1 MVNGFLSNP
10 VHVKSGVPQG
20 SVLGPLLFLILIS
33 DIDEEI
39 FHSFLSSFADDTRVG
54 KPVSNEDD
62 IKLLQEDLE
71 KIYNWAENNNMKFND
86 NKFKL
91 ISFGL
96 SLLLQNRRIYFGPD
110 GSEIEKKSHVK
121 DLGVFISNN
130 CTFSEHINKVCSK
143 ARDMCSWILRTF
155 CSRTPLVMLIL

>member
-1 MVNGFLSNP
+1 MVNDFLSNP

-33 DIDEEI
+33 DIEEEI

-71 KIYNWAENNNMKFND
+71 KIYNWAEKNLNSSALD
-86 NKFKL
+86 
-91 ISFGL
+91 
-96 SLLLQNRRIYFGPD
+96 
-110 GSEIEKKSHVK
+110 
-121 DLGVFISNN
+121 
-130 CTFSEHINKVCSK
+130 
-143 ARDMCSWILRTF
+143 
-155 CSRTPLVMLIL
+155 